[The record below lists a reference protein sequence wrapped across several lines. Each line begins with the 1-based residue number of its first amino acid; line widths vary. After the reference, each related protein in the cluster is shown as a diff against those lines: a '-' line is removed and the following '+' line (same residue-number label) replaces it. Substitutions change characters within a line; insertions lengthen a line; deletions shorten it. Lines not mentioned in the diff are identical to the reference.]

1 MMVAAYAWIWCA
13 ATSRYSGSN
22 REIGPLIKRGAAL
35 MMMLETAER
44 ITTTALG
51 MISELDALLSTLQ
64 EREPEDEFKQLRRDI
79 MPLYA
84 DIQER
89 LLDRTFREHP
99 SAAPDWWP
107 GRKAR

>member
-1 MMVAAYAWIWCA
+1 MKA
-13 ATSRYSGSN
+13 
-22 REIGPLIKRGAAL
+22 
-35 MMMLETAER
+35 ETAER
-44 ITTTALG
+44 LTATALRLIG
-51 MISELDALLSTLQ
+51 ELDALMNSIH
-64 EREPEDEFKQLRRDI
+64 ERESEDELKQLRQDI

-107 GRKAR
+107 GRNAR